1 MKNCFYQLLLALII
15 LLPGRVGAVVNE
27 RPFVI
32 PELREWKG
40 GEGVFTPSAGTRI
53 CVGKEAALLR
63 IGKQFARDYEL
74 MFNQKLEVVQ
84 GKPAAGDFVF
94 ILKADKKLGKRGTH

>member
-1 MKNCFYQLLLALII
+1 MCQVNLYAIGYCSTLNTNKMKNCFYQLLLALII

-74 MFNQKLEVVQ
+74 MFNQKPL
-84 GKPAAGDFVF
+84 
-94 ILKADKKLGKRGTH
+94 L

>member
-40 GEGVFTPSAGTRI
+40 GEGVFTPLAGTRI

-74 MFNQKLEVVQ
+74 IFNQKTGSST
-84 GKPAAGDFVF
+84 GKTCCGRFCFYPES
-94 ILKADKKLGKRGTH
+94 